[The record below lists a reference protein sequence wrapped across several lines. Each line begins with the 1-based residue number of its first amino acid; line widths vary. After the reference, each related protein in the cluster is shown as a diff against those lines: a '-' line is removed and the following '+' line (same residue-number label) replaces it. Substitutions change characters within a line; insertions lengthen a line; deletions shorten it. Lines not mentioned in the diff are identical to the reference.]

1 MTEQTLRMKWK
12 LGETRTQ
19 TAQPLHYGGLAQL
32 ARALRLHRR
41 GQRFESVILH
51 NCNDSETNDGTDAMY
66 EMETWASPDTNRT
79 DITTLYAGVAERG
92 VYNLET

>member
-1 MTEQTLRMKWK
+1 MDW
-12 LGETRTQ
+12 GISS
-19 TAQPLHYGGLAQL
+19 AD
-32 ARALRLHRR
+32 RALRLHRR

-66 EMETWASPDTNRT
+66 EMETWACPDTNRT
-79 DITTLYAGVAERG
+79 DITTLYAGVVERG

>member
-1 MTEQTLRMKWK
+1 MAEQTLRMKWK

-51 NCNDSETNDGTDAMY
+51 MGFGDIAKRDSDVSHSLNK
-66 EMETWASPDTNRT
+66 
-79 DITTLYAGVAERG
+79 
-92 VYNLET
+92 